1 MLRGCNRLVSFVQR
15 QCPPPVAADPADV
28 PSLRELLGPA
38 RSRLEAPSPAASPPG
53 ERDLGLARGLA
64 RAGLR
69 AGPFVAAE
77 AQLLHLP
84 GELCPLDPEVAG
96 RLPEVPPVRG
106 EPLQDVLPLEAR
118 ARLAQGQGAAVRG
131 CAGPRHLERL
141 HDVPV
146 R

>member
-1 MLRGCNRLVSFVQR
+1 MLRGCNLLVPCVQR
-15 QCPPPVAADPADV
+15 RSPPRAAADPADV
-28 PSLRELLGPA
+28 PSLRELLGPG

-84 GELCPLDPEVAG
+84 VEVGPLDSEVAG
-96 RLPEVPPVRG
+96 RLPEVSPVRG
-106 EPLQDVLPLEAR
+106 EPLQHVLPLEAR
-118 ARLAQGQGAAVRG
+118 ARLAQGQGAGRARG
-131 CAGPRHLERL
+131 AAPPPPP
-141 HDVPV
+141 VPP
-146 R
+146 